1 MGNMLRKSLAILVF
15 LLILIKPLLGLYY
28 LNVNVKNC
36 ENLLV
41 YYEREV
47 SKNISKGLSN
57 IIVNQ
62 VCLHFENGEETCYN
76 ISISDLMIFVSPEGI
91 RMTDYVV
98 ISTDK
103 LPISLTVKDYNG
115 SVICTAKINACIKDG
130 ICNTGCSFDPDCE
143 EIRSESIPS
152 NVTIVK
158 VNIKYYDISEI
169 VLIAIAIASIAI
181 LLTWW
186 LSKK

>member
-1 MGNMLRKSLAILVF
+1 MGNMLKKSLAIVVF

-41 YYEREV
+41 YYEG
-47 SKNISKGLSN
+47 NISKNLSKGPSD

-62 VCLHFENGEETCYN
+62 VCLHFENGEENCYN
-76 ISISDLMIFVSPEGI
+76 VSISDLMIFVSPEGI
-91 RMTDYVV
+91 KMIDYVV

-115 SVICTAKINACIKDG
+115 SVICTAKVNACIKDG
-130 ICNTGCSFDPDCE
+130 VCNTGCSFDPDCE
-143 EIRSESIPS
+143 EIKSESIPS
-152 NVTIVK
+152 NVTFVK
-158 VNIKYYDISEI
+158 VNIKYYDISQI
-169 VLIAIAIASIAI
+169 VLIVIVITSVAI

-186 LSKK
+186 LRKK